1 MDESIVKT
9 NVEMQK
15 VCRPYI
21 ESITRMFCDAYK
33 KGVLRGMDV
42 AKETL
47 GIK

>member
-1 MDESIVKT
+1 MDESILKT
-9 NVEMQK
+9 NEEMQK
-15 VCRPYI
+15 VCGPYI
-21 ESITRMFCDAYK
+21 ESITQMLCDAYK

>member
-1 MDESIVKT
+1 
-9 NVEMQK
+9 MQK
-15 VCRPYI
+15 VYGPHI
-21 ESITRMFCDAYK
+21 ESITRMLYDVYQ